1 MTSTLSSNL
10 RFGWTTGTCASAA
23 VNASYMALM
32 TGEFPD
38 RVTIVTPSGKN
49 ADLEITETRAGD
61 GWATAGVVKDAGD
74 DPDVT
79 HGALICATVRQGA
92 PDSGVVFCRGAGVG
106 IVTKPGLPIDVGEPA
121 INPVPRQMMCAVIDT
136 LASLLG
142 GTRDVEI
149 EISVPDGDKI
159 ALKTWNPRLGI
170 EGGISILGTTGVVR
184 PFSCSAWIASIHRG
198 IDVARANALPHVIG
212 STGATSENFAKK
224 RYDLPDIALLD
235 MGDFVGGMLKYMRKN
250 PVPRLT
256 IAGGFGKLVK
266 MSQGA
271 VDLHSARSQVDFE
284 RLATLA
290 TPLGLRHDAV
300 ANANSVLEIV
310 QMSDPDQRH
319 ALASIVA
326 GQARDAARTYLKR
339 DDIAIEILVISREG
353 ALLGQA
359 GLGQAGSLEL

>member
-1 MTSTLSSNL
+1 MTETLTTKL
-10 RFGWTTGTCASAA
+10 RFGWTTGTCATAA
-23 VNASYMALM
+23 VNAAYTAMV
-32 TGEFPD
+32 TGECPKN
-38 RVTIVTPSGKN
+38 VTVVTPSGKQ
-49 ADLEITETRAGD
+49 ADLAVAMVELGTGWARAGII
-61 GWATAGVVKDAGD
+61 KDAGD

-79 HGALICATVRQGA
+79 HGAMICATVSPSTGFDGIR
-92 PDSGVVFCRGAGVG
+92 FLRGDGVG
-106 IVTKPGLPIDVGEPA
+106 IVTKAGLPIGVGEPA
-121 INPVPRQMMCAVIDT
+121 INPVPRQMMTDMVAALAETLQGPRHID
-136 LASLLG
+136 
-142 GTRDVEI
+142 I
-149 EISVPDGDKI
+149 EISVPDGAVI
-159 ALKTWNPRLGI
+159 AQKTWNPRLGI
-170 EGGISILGTTGVVR
+170 AGGISILGTSGVVR
-184 PFSCSAWIASIHRG
+184 PFSCAAWIASIHRG
-198 IDVARANALPHVIG
+198 VDVARANGLQHVIG
-212 STGATSENFAKK
+212 STGNNSERAAKA
-224 RYDLPDIALLD
+224 RYDLPDIALMD

-339 DDIAIEILVISREG
+339 DDIAIEILIISREG

-359 GLGQAGSLEL
+359 GSLEL

>member
-49 ADLEITETRAGD
+49 ADLKIAETRSGE
-61 GWATAGVVKDAGD
+61 GWALAGVVKDAGD

-79 HGALICATVRQGA
+79 HGALICATLRLGA
-92 PDSGVVFCRGAGVG
+92 PDSGVVFRQGAGVG
-106 IVTKPGLPIDVGEPA
+106 VVTKPGLPIEVGEPA
-121 INPVPRQMMCAVIDT
+121 INPVPRQMMCEVIDA
-136 LASLLG
+136 LAVSLG

-212 STGATSENFAKK
+212 STGATSESFAKE

-266 MSQGA
+266 VAQGA

-284 RLATLA
+284 KLAQLA
-290 TPLGLRHDAV
+290 VPLGFRHADV
-300 ANANSVLEIV
+300 ASANTVLEIV
-310 QMSDPDQRH
+310 QMADADQRH
-319 ALASIVA
+319 ALASMIA
-326 GQARDAARTYLKR
+326 DQARNAALTYLKR
-339 DDIAIEILVISREG
+339 DDIAIEILVISRDG
-353 ALLGQA
+353 ALLG
-359 GLGQAGSLEL
+359 LAGSLEL

>member
-1 MTSTLSSNL
+1 MTPTLSSNL

-23 VNASYMALM
+23 VNASYMALL

-49 ADLEITETRAGD
+49 ADLEIAKTSLGA
-61 GWATAGVVKDAGD
+61 GWACAGVVKDAGD

-79 HGALICATVRQGA
+79 HGAMICATVRLGA
-92 PDSGVVFCRGAGVG
+92 PDSGVVFRQGAGVG
-106 IVTKPGLPIDVGEPA
+106 VITKPGLPIDVGEPA
-121 INPVPRQMMCAVIDT
+121 INPVPRQMMCAVIDD
-136 LASLLG
+136 LATSLG
-142 GTRDVEI
+142 GTGDVEI

-212 STGATSENFAKK
+212 STGATSEGFAKK
-224 RYDLPDIALLD
+224 CYDLPDIALLD

-266 MSQGA
+266 MAQGA

-284 RLATLA
+284 KLALLA
-290 TPLGLRHDAV
+290 EPLGFRHDAV
-300 ANANSVLEIV
+300 AHANSVLEIV
-310 QMSDPDQRH
+310 QMADLEQRH
-319 ALASIVA
+319 ALATLIA
-326 GQARDAARTYLKR
+326 EQALDAAMAYLKR
-339 DDIAIEILVISREG
+339 DDIAIEIFVVSRDG
-353 ALLGQA
+353 ALLGRA
-359 GLGQAGSLEL
+359 GRLEL